1 MWWIGALIGF
11 ALGLGADRSSAIL
24 IYTMCG
30 GAFGLILQ
38 MNLSARLDTLK
49 KSNQTLHE
57 HAAAAINELRKTISN
72 LEQKLKLLEEE
83 LRSSRTDNSATSR
96 PATAE
101 LNSVTHQA
109 TNTAVIPSE
118 AASEVATNIEASI
131 ATNVVSNNASASVTR
146 DANNQAIAPQDQSNP
161 ELNHLMQAALT
172 DTELPAAK
180 ALTQDGAS
188 SNELILTTTESSA
201 LPATVMPSATL
212 NTIATPQIETA
223 QTKPESKKLAPPPR
237 KSLRESLPQ
246 PIADFIY
253 GGNILVKVGVLILFL
268 GLAFLLRYT
277 AERVTV
283 PIELRYLGVAVT
295 GLVLLGLGWGL
306 RHKRR
311 DYALSLQGMAIG
323 VFYLTSLSA
332 LKVHALITPEIGFA
346 FLFAISVLSA
356 ALAVLQ
362 KAPVLA
368 IIAALEGFASP
379 LLTSTGANRPLGLFT
394 YLAILDVGIF
404 LIAWFNAWRV
414 LNVIAF
420 VGTFTLSIG
429 WANKFY
435 ADSDYAIVQPFLIFF
450 FVLFAVIGVLFA
462 RRTLS
467 EARHSAELAQQAG
480 NPLAGIKVVGRVDSA
495 LVFGNPITAF
505 GLQYLLVQNTEFGA
519 AFSALA
525 IAFFYLVMAR
535 FIFSKEKQGLALLAE
550 AYVIVAAIFAT
561 LAIPLGLEGTWTS
574 AAWAVE
580 GAGMYWLGT
589 RQNRPYARAFSL
601 LVIVGA
607 TVKLLHAITINSL
620 PEQALLQGSLLG
632 PILLGLSA
640 LSMWILHLRR
650 MQQRIQQ
657 HSQQPMQQNLQDLP
671 RWELAGAACLP
682 WLGIAAFTLLPWL
695 VLRPSFAAAAC
706 ALFALLVSDQGLRRD
721 LPALRPIAA
730 VVQGLAVITFM
741 LTLHVNRN
749 IEPASFLHDGWRGTL
764 SAVLIAFSI
773 LFNAGRHMLRRKREA
788 EIQGTPPAWSI
799 FNSVALISAF
809 CLMHIA
815 MLFTL
820 TVPQAAAIWPLTA
833 CLILAGAL
841 FMSHT
846 PIAIF
851 ALIVQGYSAIL
862 FLGHRSQ
869 YSDEPFMN
877 LGFFACLSLAIAGWW
892 SGDQIRAQA
901 QTMRRILGELS
912 ASPTTQ
918 PEDSNQADK
927 LNDNRKHRPWL
938 NAWCHQAP
946 MLWLPVL
953 WGLFW
958 WLMAWS
964 AESTS
969 AFTQWQLQPDLPG
982 ANIAIGILSS
992 ALLLVLARWRD
1003 WPQAGLVSPISLG
1016 LFIFAADLG
1025 LTGSLGSYLPSS
1037 SWGIIAWPCAFIWHW
1052 FALKQQE
1059 RFYTQY
1065 PRLLAGL
1072 HVIGLWLALFIIS
1085 AELRG
1090 RFSIW
1095 SEPTSAWVL
1104 LAWILAPA
1112 LCLYSLGQAFMA
1124 KHWPLSKHRSVYLEN
1139 AATPIALYLLIW
1151 CWVSNLLSAGNATP
1165 LPYLPLLNPLELA
1178 QIIILLSLYGWWRQ
1192 LPESAR
1198 VKLPQVQAYGVL
1210 ALSSLALLTGAV
1222 LRSVHHFGGVAWEFD
1237 ALFASRLAQAAVSI
1251 AWALCGVSLMLFGN
1265 RRASRSIWM
1274 AGVVLLAVVVLKL
1287 FVIELA
1293 DRGGLY
1299 RIVSFIGVGIAF
1311 LVVGYFAPVPVKSK
1325 LQEKAVRNED
1335 DHHV

>member
-11 ALGLGADRSSAIL
+11 ALGLDADRSSAVL
-24 IYTMCG
+24 IYTVCG

-38 MNLSARLDTLK
+38 MNLNSRLDTLK

-57 HAAAAINELRKTISN
+57 HAAAAINELRKTIAN

-83 LRSSRTDNSATSR
+83 LRSARTANPTTSR
-96 PATAE
+96 SATAE

-109 TNTAVIPSE
+109 TNTVVISSE
-118 AASEVATNIEASI
+118 AASEVATNIETNI
-131 ATNVVSNNASASVTR
+131 ATNVVSSIASASITR
-146 DANNQAIAPQDQSNP
+146 DTNNQAITPHDQSDP
-161 ELNHLMQAALT
+161 ALNHLMQAALI

-188 SNELILTTTESSA
+188 THVLILSSAESSA

-223 QTKPESKKLAPPPR
+223 PSQADNKKLAPPPR

-550 AYVIVAAIFAT
+550 AYVIVATIFAT
-561 LAIPLGLEGTWTS
+561 LAIPLGLEGSWTS

-601 LVIVGA
+601 VVIVGA
-607 TVKLLHAITINSL
+607 TVKLLQAISINSV

-632 PILLGLSA
+632 PILLGLST
-640 LSMWILHLRR
+640 LSMWHMWLLQSRR
-650 MQQRIQQ
+650 PQENLQN
-657 HSQQPMQQNLQDLP
+657 PQNLPGLP
-671 RWELAGAACLP
+671 RWESAGAACLP

-695 VLRPSFAAAAC
+695 ILRPSFAAAAC

-749 IEPASFLHDGWRGTL
+749 IEQASFLQDGWRGAL
-764 SAVLIAFSI
+764 SALLIACSI

-788 EIQGTPPAWSI
+788 EMQGTPPAWSI
-799 FNSVALISAF
+799 FNSIALISAF

-820 TVPQAAAIWPLTA
+820 SVAQAAAIWPLTA
-833 CLILAGAL
+833 GLILAGAL
-841 FMSHT
+841 YMSHT
-846 PIAIF
+846 PVATF
-851 ALIVQGYSAIL
+851 ALIVQAYSAIL
-862 FLGHRSQ
+862 FLGHRTQ
-869 YSDEPFMN
+869 YDDAPFMN

-912 ASPTTQ
+912 NATAIQPVTPGSVPAS
-918 PEDSNQADK
+918 QA
-927 LNDNRKHRPWL
+927 WL
-938 NAWCHQAP
+938 NPWCSQTF

-958 WLMAWS
+958 WLVAWS
-964 AESTS
+964 GESTS
-969 AFTQWQLQPDLPG
+969 AFTQWQLLPALPA
-982 ANIAIGILSS
+982 ANIAIGILTS

-1003 WPQAGLVSPISLG
+1003 WPQTGLVSPISLG

-1025 LTGSLGSYLPSS
+1025 ITGSVGTYLPSS

-1059 RFYTQY
+1059 RFYTPY

-1112 LCLYSLGQAFMA
+1112 LCLYSLGQPFMA
-1124 KHWPLSKHRSVYLEN
+1124 KHWPLSKHRSVYLQN

-1151 CWVSNLLSAGNATP
+1151 CWVSNLLSAGNASP

-1192 LPESAR
+1192 LPENAR

-1222 LRSVHHFGGVAWEFD
+1222 LRSVHHFGGVAWDFD

-1274 AGVVLLAVVVLKL
+1274 AGVVLLAIVVLKL
-1287 FVIELA
+1287 FIIELA

-1325 LQEKAVRNED
+1325 LQAKAVENED